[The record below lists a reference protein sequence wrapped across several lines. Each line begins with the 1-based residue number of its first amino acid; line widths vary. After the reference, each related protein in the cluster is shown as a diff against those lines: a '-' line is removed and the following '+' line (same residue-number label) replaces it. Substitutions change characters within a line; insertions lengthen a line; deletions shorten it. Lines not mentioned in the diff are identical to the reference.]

1 MSHLPT
7 LGPRGEGWVAIRVVL
22 FGAITLTA
30 VLGPAWEDGLWA
42 ATAVLDAV
50 LLVAGLTLAVR
61 GTIDLRHAL
70 TPLPFELKS
79 CRLIPW
85 LGGGRG

>member
-1 MSHLPT
+1 MTLRCPGEPPT
-7 LGPRGEGWVAIRVVL
+7 DAGTPWRG
-22 FGAITLTA
+22 
-30 VLGPAWEDGLWA
+30 LGPAWEDGLWA
-42 ATAVLDAV
+42 ATAVLDAVLLVLDAV

-85 LGGGRG
+85 IG